1 MLAQFWSQD
10 FSDGRLIE
18 DGTLW
23 DNSGRLVLQSLQ
35 LALVGH
41 G

>member
-1 MLAQFWSQD
+1 MLEQFWSQD

-18 DGTLW
+18 DGAQW
-23 DNSGRLVLQSLQ
+23 DSSGPLVLQSRQ
-35 LALVGH
+35 LALVRH